1 VTEKN
6 EGSVKRLLLRPREVA
21 DLIGISRST
30 AYELINSGQIPSL
43 RIGGMLRVPAA
54 GLEEMIADKLA
65 GAEATK

>member
-1 VTEKN
+1 MEKN
-6 EGSVKRLLLRPREVA
+6 AGTVKRLLLRPREVA
-21 DLIGISRST
+21 DLIGVSRST